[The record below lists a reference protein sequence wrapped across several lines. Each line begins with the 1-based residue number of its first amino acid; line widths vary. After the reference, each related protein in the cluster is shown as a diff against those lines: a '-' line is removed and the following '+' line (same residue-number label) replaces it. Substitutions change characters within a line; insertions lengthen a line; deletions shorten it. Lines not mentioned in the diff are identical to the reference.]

1 MRSYTQLT
9 QEERYQIYALKKAG
23 HIQAEIA
30 EIIGR
35 DPGTISRELC
45 RNRGLKGYRPQQAHN
60 LALTRRYDKAQP
72 RIDSQVWQLV
82 EALLREEWSPE
93 QVVGRVAMEQ
103 GVSISH
109 EWIYQYIYADQRSGG
124 DLYRCLRCQKVQRKR
139 YGIYSRRGTIPNQVS
154 IDERPAIVDSKRRFG
169 DWEGD
174 TVIGKGH
181 RGALVT
187 LVERKSLYTVIQS
200 VLHKTAKAV
209 RNAVTN
215 ALSPHI
221 DWVHTIT
228 YDNGREFADHEGMAS
243 DLEASIYFAHPY
255 ASWERGLNENTN
267 GLIRQYF
274 PKDRDLTTVTKYE
287 IEKAMDKLNHRPRK
301 SLGYRTP
308 YEVFFNTRTSLTVAL
323 QS

>member
-1 MRSYTQLT
+1 MSYKQPT
-9 QEERYQIYALKKAG
+9 QEERYQIYILKKAEYS
-23 HIQAEIA
+23 QTQIA
-30 EIIGR
+30 ELLER
-35 DPGTISRELC
+35 DKSTISRELR
-45 RNRGLKGYRPQQAHN
+45 RNRGLKGYRPRQAHN
-60 LALTRRYDKAQP
+60 LALRRRYDKAQP
-72 RIDSQVWQLV
+72 RIGNPVWQLV
-82 EALLREEWSPE
+82 EALIRDEWSPE
-93 QVVGRVAMEQ
+93 QIVGRVEMEQ

-109 EWIYQYIYADQRSGG
+109 EWIYQHVYTDKRSGG
-124 DLYRCLRCQKVQRKR
+124 NLYRFLRCQKVRRKR
-139 YGIYSRRGTIPNQVS
+139 YGLYSRRGTIPNQVS
-154 IDERPAIVDSKRRFG
+154 IDERPAIVDAKRRFG

-174 TVIGKGH
+174 TVIGKSH

-187 LVERKSLYTVIQS
+187 LVERKSLYTVIRS
-200 VLHKTAKAV
+200 VIHKTAAAV
-209 RNAVTN
+209 RAAVVDGLT
-215 ALSPHI
+215 PYI
-221 DWVHTIT
+221 DRVHTIT

-243 DLEASIYFAHPY
+243 DLETRIYFAHPY

-274 PKDRDLTTVTKYE
+274 PKDRDLRTVTTRE

>member
-1 MRSYTQLT
+1 MSYKQLT
-9 QEERYQIYALKKAG
+9 QEERYQIYALNKAG
-23 HIQAEIA
+23 HDQATIA
-30 EIIGR
+30 GILDR
-35 DPGTISRELC
+35 NPGTISRELR

-60 LALTRRYDKAQP
+60 LALRRRYDKAQP
-72 RIDSQVWQLV
+72 RIGSQVWQLV
-82 EALLREEWSPE
+82 EALIREEWSPE
-93 QVVGRVAMEQ
+93 QIVGRVAMEQ

-109 EWIYQYIYADQRSGG
+109 EWIYQYIYADKHSGG
-124 DLYRCLRCQKVQRKR
+124 DLYRFLRCQKVRRKR

-154 IDERPAIVDSKRRFG
+154 IDERPAIVESKRRFG

-187 LVERKSLYTVIQS
+187 LVERKSLYTVIRS

-209 RNAVTN
+209 RGAVVDGLT
-215 ALSPHI
+215 PYI

-228 YDNGREFADHEGMAS
+228 YDNGREFADHEGMAR
-243 DLEASIYFAHPY
+243 DLEANIYFAHPY

-287 IEKAMDKLNHRPRK
+287 IEQAMDKLNHRPRK

-308 YEVFFNTRTSLTVAL
+308 HEVFFNTKTSLTVL

>member
-1 MRSYTQLT
+1 MSYKQLT
-9 QEERYQIYALKKAG
+9 QEERYQIYALNKAG
-23 HIQAEIA
+23 HDQATIA
-30 EIIGR
+30 GILDR
-35 DPGTISRELC
+35 NPGTISRELR

-60 LALTRRYDKAQP
+60 LALRRRYDKAQP
-72 RIDSQVWQLV
+72 RIGSQVWQLV
-82 EALLREEWSPE
+82 EALIREEWSPE
-93 QVVGRVAMEQ
+93 QIVGRVAMEQ

-109 EWIYQYIYADQRSGG
+109 EWIYQYIYADKHSGG
-124 DLYRCLRCQKVQRKR
+124 DLYRFLRCQKVRRKR

-154 IDERPAIVDSKRRFG
+154 IDDRPAIVESKRRFG

-187 LVERKSLYTVIQS
+187 LVERKSLYTVIRS

-209 RNAVTN
+209 RGAVVDGLT
-215 ALSPHI
+215 PYI

-228 YDNGREFADHEGMAS
+228 YDNGREFADHEGMAR
-243 DLEASIYFAHPY
+243 DLEANIYFAHPY

-287 IEKAMDKLNHRPRK
+287 IEQAMDKLNHRPRK

>member
-1 MRSYTQLT
+1 MRGYTQLT
-9 QEERYQIYALKKAG
+9 HEERYQIYILKKAEYD
-23 HIQAEIA
+23 QTQIA
-30 EIIGR
+30 ELLGR
-35 DPGTISRELC
+35 SKSTICRELR
-45 RNRGLKGYRPQQAHN
+45 RNRGLRGYRPDQAHN
-60 LALTRRYDKAQP
+60 LALMRRQDKIQP
-72 RIDSQVWQLV
+72 RLSEQIWQHV
-82 EALLREEWSPE
+82 ETLIREEWSPE
-93 QVVGRVAMEQ
+93 QIVGRLEDEQ
-103 GVSISH
+103 SVSISH

-124 DLYRCLRCQKVQRKR
+124 DLYRFLRCQKVRRKR
-139 YGIYSRRGTIPNQVS
+139 YGSYDRRGCIPNQVS

-187 LVERKSLYTVIQS
+187 LVERKSLYTVIRAF
-200 VLHKTAKAV
+200 LYKTAEAV
-209 RNAVTN
+209 RNAVVDGLT
-215 ALSPHI
+215 PYI
-221 DWVHTIT
+221 DRVHTIT

-243 DLEASIYFAHPY
+243 DLENRIYFAHPY

-274 PKDRDLTTVTKYE
+274 PKNRDLRTVTKRE
-287 IEKAMDKLNHRPRK
+287 VEKAMDKLNHRPRK

>member
-1 MRSYTQLT
+1 MRGYTQLT

-23 HIQAEIA
+23 HIQSEIA

-35 DPGTISRELC
+35 DPGTISRELR

-60 LALTRRYDKAQP
+60 LALARRYDKAQP
-72 RIDSQVWQLV
+72 RIGNQVWQQV
-82 EALLREEWSPE
+82 ELLIREEWSPE

-109 EWIYQYIYADQRSGG
+109 EWIYQYIYADKHSGG
-124 DLYRCLRCQKVQRKR
+124 DLYRYLRCQKVRRKR
-139 YGIYSRRGTIPNQVS
+139 YGSYDRRGCIPNQVS
-154 IDERPAIVDSKRRFG
+154 IDDRPAIVDSKRRIG

-187 LVERKSLYTVIQS
+187 LVERKSLYTVIRS
-200 VLHKTAKAV
+200 VLHKTAEAV
-209 RNAVTN
+209 RDAVVDGLT
-215 ALSPHI
+215 PYI

-243 DLEASIYFAHPY
+243 DLETRIYFAHPY

-274 PKDRDLTTVTKYE
+274 PKDRDLTTVTKHE
-287 IEKAMDKLNHRPRK
+287 IEMAMDKLNHRPRK

-308 YEVFFNTRTSLTVAL
+308 YEAFFKTRTSLTVAL